1 MSSCPSAASR
11 LPICSRSLTAARLPL
26 LQDEPLSSQLQP
38 CRLVG
43 GSGGQRRHSVTLA
56 CLRSVVRFGHA
67 HVLFVTT
74 TKRARGSAAWGQP
87 LHSEVPIVPLD
98 GLGSSIAFAPTVA
111 ASSTSRTLNSCFI
124 IGQGSCVAR
133 PDQRWYPRRHC
144 SGLTPARPH
153 L

>member
-67 HVLFVTT
+67 HVLSVAM
-74 TKRARGSAAWGQP
+74 TKRAR
-87 LHSEVPIVPLD
+87 VPPPGVRAQMNFFDLTRYCD
-98 GLGSSIAFAPTVA
+98 AL
-111 ASSTSRTLNSCFI
+111 
-124 IGQGSCVAR
+124 AR
-133 PDQRWYPRRHC
+133 PD
-144 SGLTPARPH
+144 
-153 L
+153 